1 MKLRYFI
8 PLAAHVAATV
18 AIGFGYVIPGSCIT
32 GVNPATLGFA
42 ASIVS
47 TCVVYGVGIR
57 EVVRIT
63 RASVA

>member
-18 AIGFGYVIPGSCIT
+18 AIGFGYVIPRSCIA
-32 GVNPATLGFA
+32 GVNEATLGFA

-57 EVVRIT
+57 EVIRFT
-63 RASVA
+63 KAA

>member
-18 AIGFGYVIPGSCIT
+18 AIGFGYVIPRSCIA
-32 GVNPATLGFA
+32 GVNEATLGFA

-57 EVVRIT
+57 AAIRIT
-63 RASVA
+63 KA